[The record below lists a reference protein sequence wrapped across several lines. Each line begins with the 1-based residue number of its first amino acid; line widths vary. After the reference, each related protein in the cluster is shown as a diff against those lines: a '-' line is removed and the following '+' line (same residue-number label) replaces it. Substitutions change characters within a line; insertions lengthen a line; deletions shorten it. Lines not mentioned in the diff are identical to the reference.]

1 MFRYA
6 RALRSLNTLRNNPAR
21 STNNTTRKLSTSDA
35 SNTASTSSTNNLD
48 NKNSSF
54 RRNVVNFAAI
64 VGLAGGSF
72 ITSITIYKFNKLGD
86 EIGVI
91 EEDIGVIKE
100 EIGLI
105 KKDIGFIKGYLSAGS
120 GERLKTEQT
129 ATANIDQTEA
139 KESYFKFFNLFK

>member
-6 RALRSLNTLRNNPAR
+6 RTLRSLNTLRNNPAR
-21 STNNTTRKLSTSDA
+21 STNITTGKLFTSDA

-54 RRNVVNFAAI
+54 GRNVVNIAAI

-72 ITSITIYKFNKLGD
+72 ITIYKINKLGD

-91 EEDIGVIKE
+91 KED
-100 EIGLI
+100 IGLI
-105 KKDIGFIKGYLSAGS
+105 KGYLFAGS

-139 KESYFKFFNLFK
+139 KEPWFKFFNL

>member
-1 MFRYA
+1 MLRYA
-6 RALRSLNTLRNNPAR
+6 RTLRSLNTLRNNPAR
-21 STNNTTRKLSTSDA
+21 STNTTTRKLSTSDA

-54 RRNVVNFAAI
+54 GRNVVNIAAI

-72 ITSITIYKFNKLGD
+72 ITIYKINKLGD

-91 EEDIGVIKE
+91 KED
-100 EIGLI
+100 IGLI
-105 KKDIGFIKGYLSAGS
+105 KGYLFAGS

-139 KESYFKFFNLFK
+139 KEPWFKFFNL

>member
-6 RALRSLNTLRNNPAR
+6 RTLRSLNTLRNNPVR
-21 STNNTTRKLSTSDA
+21 STNTTTRKLSTSDA

-54 RRNVVNFAAI
+54 GRNVVNIAAI

-72 ITSITIYKFNKLGD
+72 ITIYKINKLSD

-91 EEDIGVIKE
+91 KED
-100 EIGLI
+100 IGLI
-105 KKDIGFIKGYLSAGS
+105 KENIGLTKGYLFAGS

-139 KESYFKFFNLFK
+139 KEPWFKFFNL